1 MVSLYAIIRN
11 QIINPGSIVMNI
23 VQPALPSGF
32 LSALVGAGLSTLIL
46 ACPARGAEDN
56 EAWRGRAAGGIRRG
70 GAYLLG
76 QQRED
81 GSFGKR
87 PHPGI
92 TALCAYALQN
102 SPGAERDAVREA
114 VDKALENLRKFAGE
128 DGSIQPKRHGVP
140 VYTTS
145 VALLA
150 FDAAGREK
158 DEDIIR
164 RGREFLLSAQHRGEG
179 PEGETRL
186 GGFGYDKGSRQDMS
200 NTQWAVEAL
209 HATRDYA
216 VEPLAESADAAK
228 KARAAYQGAVQFIE
242 ECQNT
247 EGDSEHRG
255 GVSYLPQ
262 ARNTAEK
269 RQRSTRGSRKPP
281 QANYGAMTYGAMKTM
296 IYADISRDDPR
307 VQSALRWIRR
317 HYSFRENPG
326 QGMNSYY
333 YYIQTC
339 AKALAALNVSQIV
352 EESEDWRADLV
363 GALVERQEAD
373 GSWVND
379 VGRHWESDPN
389 LATAYSLMALEH
401 ALEPINEQP

>member
-1 MVSLYAIIRN
+1 
-11 QIINPGSIVMNI
+11 MNI
-23 VQPALPSGF
+23 GKSSFTARF
-32 LSALVGAGLSTLIL
+32 LSALVGAGLSALFFT
-46 ACPARGAEDN
+46 CPARGAEDDG
-56 EAWRGRAAGGIRRG
+56 AWRDQAAGGIRRG
-70 GAYLLG
+70 VAYLLG

-102 SPGAERDAVREA
+102 SPGADREAVQEA
-114 VDKALENLRKFAGE
+114 VDKALENLRSFAGE
-128 DGSIQPKRHGVP
+128 DGAIQPKRHGAP

-145 VALLA
+145 VSLLA

-164 RGREFLLSAQHRGEG
+164 RGRDFLLSAQHRGES

-186 GGFGYDKGSRQDMS
+186 GGFGYDKGSRPDMS

-216 VEPLAESADAAK
+216 EEPLAESAEAAK
-228 KARAAYQGAVQFIE
+228 KARAAYQGAVEFIE
-242 ECQNT
+242 QCQNT
-247 EGDSEHRG
+247 EKDSEKHG

-262 ARNTAEK
+262 TKDAAEK
-269 RQRSTRGSRKPP
+269 RQRSTRGDRKPP

-296 IYADISRDDPR
+296 VYADLDREDPR

-317 HYSFRENPG
+317 HYTFRENPG
-326 QGMNSYY
+326 QGMDSYY

-339 AKALAALNVSQIV
+339 AKALAALNLSRIV

-363 GALVERQEAD
+363 SALVERQEAD
-373 GSWVND
+373 GSWVNE
-379 VGRHWESDPN
+379 VGRHWESDSH
-389 LATAYSLMALEH
+389 LVTAYSLIALEY
-401 ALEPINEQP
+401 ALQPINEQP